1 MMASAI
7 LIFIFIGFILMFV
20 VGIGS
25 LVLVIMAT
33 IKASEGKPYRYPV
46 NIRFIS

>member
-1 MMASAI
+1 
-7 LIFIFIGFILMFV
+7 
-20 VGIGS
+20 
-25 LVLVIMAT
+25 VIMAT